1 MPNTP
6 VHLKAGGDI
15 YPCRFVMLDTSA
27 DHTGL
32 QATANGVIIGVAQE
46 GSNYPPLNDLVTTHK
61 AATSGEYFRLYGDG
75 DQCLVEAGEAFDR
88 GTRLKADA
96 NGKAVAIL
104 TTGTT
109 RQNIGAVAL
118 ASAAAAGEKIP
129 VQVLCLRDTR
139 PALT

>member
-6 VHLKAGGDI
+6 PLLIAGGDI
-15 YPCRFVMLDTSA
+15 YPSRFVMMDSSA
-27 DHTGL
+27 DRTGL
-32 QATANGVIIGVAQE
+32 QATANAVIIGVSME

-61 AATSGEYFRLYGDG
+61 AAKEGDYFRLYGDG
-75 DQCLVEAGEAFDR
+75 DYCLVEAGEAFDR

-109 RQNIGAVAL
+109 NQNIGAIAL
-118 ASAAAAGEKIP
+118 ESSNGDGEKIP
-129 VQVLCLRDTR
+129 VQVLCMRDTR
-139 PALT
+139 PT